1 MAKVTTLFK
10 VFSSDQKVIH
20 AGYTTN
26 IKRLTKWVD
35 NINPN
40 GKLSGWEKEAY
51 KNPVFVEVVKE
62 TSNTRFAKAA
72 RKHLVDTNKATIL
85 R

>member
-10 VFSSDQKVIH
+10 IYSSEKKVIH

-26 IKRLTKWVD
+26 FKRLTKWVE
-35 NINPN
+35 NINPD

-51 KNPVFVEVVKE
+51 NNPVFVEVVKE
-62 TSNTRFAKAA
+62 TNNKRFAKAA
-72 RKHLVDTNKATIL
+72 RKHLVDNNKATIL